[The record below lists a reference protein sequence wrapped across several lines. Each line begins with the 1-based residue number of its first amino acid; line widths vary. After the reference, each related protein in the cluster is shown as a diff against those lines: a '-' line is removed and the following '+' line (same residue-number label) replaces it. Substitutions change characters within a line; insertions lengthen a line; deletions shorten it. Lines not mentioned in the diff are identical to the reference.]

1 MAQQSPTE
9 LLQLL
14 AEIPVFA
21 GMSTAQLGEI
31 AQSCQIRHL
40 AKGER
45 AFREGDRPRAF
56 YHLLEG
62 QIKRAASSPEGGE
75 KVLEI
80 LNPVQ
85 SFGAPELFGT
95 RPYVCFAE
103 AVRPT
108 VLLQIGKEPI
118 LRLIERDPRLAL
130 NMLGALA
137 DRQALLERDAAARQ
151 LQNRCERV
159 MDYLLEL
166 AGTQLSTTADTT
178 LELATSKQ
186 LIAARLDLTPE
197 TLSRTLRTL
206 SEAHLISVAGK
217 RVTLHRPLSKRA
229 GAATSARP
237 AGFAQPRAA
246 GLSAC
251 HA

>member
-1 MAQQSPTE
+1 MAQRSPTE
-9 LLQLL
+9 LLKLL

-21 GMSTAQLGEI
+21 GMSAAQLGEI

-45 AFREGDRPRAF
+45 VFWEGDRPRAF

-85 SFGAPELFGT
+85 SFGAPELFGS
-95 RPYVCFAE
+95 RPYASFAE

-108 VLLQIGKEPI
+108 VLLQIAKEAV
-118 LRLIERDPRLAL
+118 LRVIERDPRLAL
-130 NMLGALA
+130 AMLGALA
-137 DRQALLERDAAARQ
+137 DRQAQLERDAAARH

-166 AGTQLSTTADTT
+166 AGTQLSPSADTT
-178 LELATSKQ
+178 VELATSKQ

-217 RVTLHRPLSKRA
+217 RVTLHRAQSRRA
-229 GAATSARP
+229 SAAA
-237 AGFAQPRAA
+237 FAQPRVGAFA
-246 GLSAC
+246 AC